1 VTQDQLDL
9 LHGYLNGT
17 LDEADFARLQ
27 SLLRE
32 NADARRTLRS
42 LSTVDAKLNQ
52 LAAIQPETVR
62 LLAEPAV
69 ASRST
74 APWFA
79 WRPLAAAAVVFLGL
93 ASWWL
98 ASPSIRRGGI
108 VAHFGAL
115 QECRWV
121 DAKTMNAPGDEVH
134 RGQRLELSSGR
145 AELLFGSGAVAT
157 LMGPCIFEVESANGG
172 FLLLG
177 QMKTLAATP
186 ESKGFTVRTRTAR
199 VVDLGTEFV
208 TSASA
213 DGQSRVEVTSG
224 EVDVHLAGVR
234 TPQRLRKGDALSVE
248 AGSAQVM
255 ARIES
260 GDETAAFRFP
270 TIEPPS
276 DRDAADQSQ
285 GRASIRVV
293 KGELARLRSV
303 QSAPPQALLDGHAQ
317 TRPDSPEE
325 SVYFADNVNGMLLLD
340 LSRAISIARIN
351 SYSWHQN
358 GTYADQRGRA
368 VQKFTLYG
376 FAGDQPPPTN
386 GRLTE
391 SGWTLIARVNT
402 DEFFRVAA
410 PSDRPAQ
417 QACSITGA
425 HGPVGRYRYLLWELQ
440 GTQGPNTTDT
450 NPTFYGEIDVHEQ
463 R

>member
-1 VTQDQLDL
+1 MNPKERNELIDALLAGYISEPDL
-9 LHGYLNGT
+9 LRL
-17 LDEADFARLQ
+17 EAELSVNPAARKAYFDRV
-27 SLLRE
+27 SLSQALAEEALSFR
-32 NADARRTLRS
+32 AKQASASTTRRS
-42 LSTVDAKLNQ
+42 LWMRWS
-52 LAAIQPETVR
+52 
-62 LLAEPAV
+62 
-69 ASRST
+69 
-74 APWFA
+74 
-79 WRPLAAAAVVFLGL
+79 PLAAAAVVLLGV

-98 ASPSIRRGGI
+98 HSPSIRRGGI

-121 DAKTMNAPGDEVH
+121 HVKTVNAQGDGVH
-134 RGQRLELSSGR
+134 RGQRVELSSGR
-145 AELLFGSGAVAT
+145 ADLVFASGAVVT
-157 LMGPCIFEVESANGG
+157 LLGPCIFEVESANGG

-177 QMKTLAATP
+177 QMRTVAATP

-213 DGQSRVEVTSG
+213 DGQSRVEVASG

-234 TPQRLRKGDALSVE
+234 EPQRLRKGDALSVE
-248 AGSAQVM
+248 AGSAQVI
-255 ARIES
+255 ARLES
-260 GDETAAFRFP
+260 GDETPAFRFP
-270 TIEPPS
+270 TLEPPS
-276 DRDAADQSQ
+276 DRDFADHSQ

-293 KGELARLRSV
+293 KGALAVTRLDG
-303 QSAPPQALLDGHAQ
+303 SAPPQALLDGHAQ
-317 TRPDSPEE
+317 TRADSPEE
-325 SVYFADNVNGMLLLD
+325 SVYFANNVDGMLLLD
-340 LSRAISIARIN
+340 LSRAISISRIN

-358 GTYADQRGRA
+358 GAFADQRVRA

-376 FAGDQPPPTN
+376 FAGDQPPSTD

-391 SGWTLIARVNT
+391 SGWTLIARVNS

-425 HGPVGRYRYLLWELQ
+425 HGPVGRYRFLLWELQ
-440 GTQGPNTTDT
+440 GTQSPNTKDT
-450 NPTFYGEIDVHEQ
+450 NPTFYGEIDVHEK

>member
-1 VTQDQLDL
+1 MNHKERNELIDALLD
-9 LHGYLNGT
+9 G
-17 LDEADFARLQ
+17 DISEADFLRLEAELSTDPAARKAYFDRVSLSQALAEEAKSFQPEQALAGTTHRRSWLQ
-27 SLLRE
+27 S
-32 NADARRTLRS
+32 
-42 LSTVDAKLNQ
+42 
-52 LAAIQPETVR
+52 
-62 LLAEPAV
+62 
-69 ASRST
+69 
-74 APWFA
+74 
-79 WRPLAAAAVVFLGL
+79 RPLLAAALVLVGL
-93 ASWWL
+93 LSWWMV
-98 ASPSIRRGGI
+98 SSFMHRDGI

-121 DAKTMNAPGDEVH
+121 DAKTMHVRGAEVL

-145 AELLFGSGAVAT
+145 AELVFGSGAVAT

-177 QMKTLAATP
+177 QMKTMATTL

-213 DGQSRVEVTSG
+213 DGQSRVEVSSG

-234 TPQRLRKGDALSVE
+234 APQRLRKGEALSVE

-255 ARIES
+255 ARIEG
-260 GDETAAFRFP
+260 GDETPAFRFP

-276 DRDAADQSQ
+276 DRDAADRSQ

-293 KGELARLRSV
+293 KGRLAV
-303 QSAPPQALLDGHAQ
+303 TKGDVSAPAQALLDGHAQ
-317 TRPDSPEE
+317 SRPDSPEE
-325 SVYFADNVNGMLLLD
+325 SVYFANNEDGMLLLD
-340 LSRAISIARIN
+340 LSRTISIRRIN

-358 GTYADQRGRA
+358 GTYADQRVRA

-376 FAGDQPPPTN
+376 FAGDQPPPTD
-386 GRLTE
+386 RHLTE
-391 SGWTLIARVNT
+391 SGWRLVARVNS
-402 DEFFRVAA
+402 DEFFRIAA
-410 PSDRPAQ
+410 PGERPAQ

-425 HGPVGRYRYLLWELQ
+425 HGPVGRYRFLLWEFE
-440 GTQGPNTTDT
+440 GTQGPNTKDT

>member
-1 VTQDQLDL
+1 MNPKERNELIDAL
-9 LHGYLNGT
+9 LEGEIP
-17 LDEADFARLQ
+17 EAAMLRLEAELSIDPAARKAYFD
-27 SLLRE
+27 RV
-32 NADARRTLRS
+32 A
-42 LSTVDAKLNQ
+42 LSQA
-52 LAAIQPETVR
+52 
-62 LLAEPAV
+62 LAEEAKSFQTKQAPAV
-69 ASRST
+69 TTHRSI
-74 APWFA
+74 WLQ
-79 WRPLAAAAVVFLGL
+79 WRPLAAAALVLIGL

-98 ASPSIRRGGI
+98 ASPSIRRDGI

-121 DAKTMNAPGDEVH
+121 DAKTMNAPGDKVH

-145 AELLFGSGAVAT
+145 AELVFGSGAVVT

-234 TPQRLRKGDALSVE
+234 TPQRLRKGDTLSVE

-260 GDETAAFRFP
+260 GDGTSAFRFP

-293 KGELARLRSV
+293 KGELARLLSV
-303 QSAPPQALLDGHAQ
+303 QSAPPQVLLDGRGQ
-317 TRPDSPEE
+317 SQPDSPAE
-325 SVYFADNVNGMLLLD
+325 SLFFKDNVDGMLLLD
-340 LSRAISIARIN
+340 LGRAISIARIN

-358 GTYADQRGRA
+358 GLHADQRVRA

-376 FAGDQPPPTN
+376 FAGDQPPPTD

-417 QACSITGA
+417 QACSVSGA
-425 HGPVGRYRYLLWELQ
+425 HGAVGRYRYLLWELQ
-440 GTQGPNTTDT
+440 ATRGENTSHT
-450 NPTFYGEIDVHEQ
+450 NATFYGEIDVHEQ

>member
-1 VTQDQLDL
+1 MNQKERNELIDAL
-9 LHGYLNGT
+9 LEG
-17 LDEADFARLQ
+17 DISEADFLRLEAELSANPAARKAYFD
-27 SLLRE
+27 RI
-32 NADARRTLRS
+32 S
-42 LSTVDAKLNQ
+42 LSQA
-52 LAAIQPETVR
+52 
-62 LLAEPAV
+62 LAEEAKSFPAEQATEATTHRRLPLQWRPMAAV
-69 ASRST
+69 A
-74 APWFA
+74 
-79 WRPLAAAAVVFLGL
+79 VVLLGL
-93 ASWWL
+93 VSWWRG
-98 ASPSIRRGGI
+98 SSFIHRGGI
-108 VAHFGAL
+108 EAHFGAL
-115 QECRWV
+115 EECRWV
-121 DAKTMNAPGDEVH
+121 DSKTMHVPGGEVH

-145 AELLFGSGAVAT
+145 VELVFGSGAVAT
-157 LMGPCIFEVESANGG
+157 LVGPCIFEVESANGG

-177 QMKTLAATP
+177 QMKTVAATSA
-186 ESKGFTVRTRTAR
+186 SKGFTVRTRTAR

-213 DGQSRVEVTSG
+213 DGQSRVEVSSG

-234 TPQRLRKGDALSVE
+234 APQRLRKGEALSVE
-248 AGSAQVM
+248 AGSSQVM
-255 ARIES
+255 ARIEG
-260 GDETAAFRFP
+260 GDETPAFRFP

-276 DRDAADQSQ
+276 DRDAADRSQ

-293 KGELARLRSV
+293 NGVLAV
-303 QSAPPQALLDGHAQ
+303 TKVGGSAPPQALLDGHAQ

-325 SVYFADNVNGMLLLD
+325 SVYFANNEDGMLLLD
-340 LSRAISIARIN
+340 LSRAISIGRIN

-358 GTYADQRGRA
+358 GTYPDQRVRA

-376 FAGDQPPPTN
+376 FAGDQPPPTE

-391 SGWTLIARVNT
+391 SGWTLIARVNS

-425 HGPVGRYRYLLWELQ
+425 HGPVGRYRFLLWELQ

-450 NPTFYGEIDVHEQ
+450 NPTFYGEIDVHEK

>member
-1 VTQDQLDL
+1 MSSPDPREWHRLFSAALNNQLS
-9 LHGYLNGT
+9 
-17 LDEADFARLQ
+17 EADKLELASVLKCSFEAR
-27 SLLRE
+27 
-32 NADARRTLRS
+32 
-42 LSTVDAKLNQ
+42 Q
-52 LAAIQPETVR
+52 LWFLYTDNECS
-62 LLAEPAV
+62 LAELTCPADINTGRTRL
-69 ASRST
+69 SWLS
-74 APWFA
+74 
-79 WRPLAAAAVVFLGL
+79 WRPLAAAAAVVLLGL

-98 ASPSIRRGGI
+98 ASAASRRGEV

-115 QECRWV
+115 QESRWV
-121 DAKTMNAPGDEVH
+121 DAKMMNAPGDEVH
-134 RGQRLELSSGR
+134 LGQRLELSSGR
-145 AELLFGSGAVAT
+145 AVLVFGSGAVAT

-199 VVDLGTEFV
+199 VVDFGTEFV

-234 TPQRLRKGDALSVE
+234 TPQRLRKGEALSVE

-260 GDETAAFRFP
+260 GDETPAFRFP

-276 DRDAADQSQ
+276 DRDAADQAQ

-293 KGELARLRSV
+293 KGELGATKV
-303 QSAPPQALLDGHAQ
+303 DGSAPPQALLDGHAQ
-317 TRPDSPEE
+317 TRPDSPDE
-325 SVYFADNVNGMLLLD
+325 SVYFANNVNGMLLLD

-351 SYSWHQN
+351 SYSWHRN
-358 GTYADQRGRA
+358 WKFADRRERA

-376 FAGDQPPPTN
+376 FAGDQPPPTD

-391 SGWTLIARVNT
+391 SGWTLIARVNS

-417 QACSITGA
+417 QACSVTGA
-425 HGPVGRYRYLLWELQ
+425 HGAVGRYRFLLWELQ
-440 GTQGPNTTDT
+440 ATQGPDTTDT
-450 NPTFYGEIDVHEQ
+450 NATFYGEIDIHEQ
-463 R
+463 P